1 LWQFPTKVQL
11 MPTQTTALTGDALK
25 AKVAELGPQ
34 PESDIAIACGYITA
48 NGKAKLSAFKD
59 ALLAAHGL
67 SLKPAKAGGRKGK
80 KLSFTVMTGK
90 TGNIVMAGGYSALL
104 GIEPGGTVQITH
116 QGDALILTAAGVPA
130 PAATAEPVAAIGS
143 PVVTYDSVPQPE
155 PALAGAV
162 TPF

>member
-25 AKVAELGPQ
+25 ARVAELGPMA
-34 PESDIAIACGYITA
+34 ESDIAIACGYVSA

-67 SLKPAKAGGRKGK
+67 SLKPAKTTGRRGK
-80 KLSFTVMTGK
+80 ALSFQVTTGK

-104 GIEPGGTVQITH
+104 GIEHGGTVQITH

-143 PVVTYDSVPQPE
+143 PVVTYDSVPE
-155 PALAGAV
+155 PALAV
-162 TPF
+162 SSI

>member
-1 LWQFPTKVQL
+1 

-67 SLKPAKAGGRKGK
+67 SLKPAKTGGRKGK
-80 KLSFTVMTGK
+80 PLSFTVTTGK
-90 TGNIVMAGGYSALL
+90 TGNIVMAGGYAALM

-116 QGDALILTAAGVPA
+116 VGNQLILTAADA
-130 PAATAEPVAAIGS
+130 PAAQPVPAIGS

>member
-1 LWQFPTKVQL
+1 

-34 PESDIAIACGYITA
+34 PESDIAIARGYITA

-67 SLKPAKAGGRKGK
+67 SLKPAKTGGRKGK
-80 KLSFTVMTGK
+80 PLSFTVTTGK
-90 TGNIVMAGGYSALL
+90 TGNIVMAGGYAALM

-116 QGDALILTAAGVPA
+116 VGNQLILTAADA
-130 PAATAEPVAAIGS
+130 PAAQPVPAIGS